1 MENHIP
7 IMKVLL
13 VFYLLLGNSL
23 LQPLLSK
30 QWTEMIH
37 DNRLI
42 QHIIGFT
49 TIITLLLI
57 FSNGK
62 ISNQNVLVYALLTY
76 LWFIFSTK
84 LDLQWNIMIIILLI
98 MAYLYENS
106 QYHKQ
111 SDISTD
117 KVLSDGEKVVL
128 TRKIDKHRMY
138 LTVGILIVT
147 VVGVLIYANEK
158 KLKVSIAG
166 ARHSMGGQAFV
177 KGGIVLDMNELKS
190 INITDSG
197 ALLVQSGALFSD
209 IQHFL
214 DQKGF
219 SVKAMQSVNF
229 CTVGGTL
236 AANAHGIAH
245 DPGCIGATVKKM
257 RVMLANGEIKEMGP
271 KNELFGLVIGG
282 YGLFGIILDVELEVV
297 KNEIYEWKRKIIDY
311 KDLPKYFE
319 NNIKDSIHSK
329 VGSHISEPLVRRSS
343 IENQ

>member
-158 KLKVSIAG
+158 
-166 ARHSMGGQAFV
+166 
-177 KGGIVLDMNELKS
+177 E
-190 INITDSG
+190 
-197 ALLVQSGALFSD
+197 VQYG
-209 IQHFL
+209 
-214 DQKGF
+214 
-219 SVKAMQSVNF
+219 
-229 CTVGGTL
+229 
-236 AANAHGIAH
+236 
-245 DPGCIGATVKKM
+245 
-257 RVMLANGEIKEMGP
+257 
-271 KNELFGLVIGG
+271 GG
-282 YGLFGIILDVELEVV
+282 YNTLNFLF
-297 KNEIYEWKRKIIDY
+297 Y
-311 KDLPKYFE
+311 
-319 NNIKDSIHSK
+319 
-329 VGSHISEPLVRRSS
+329 
-343 IENQ
+343 